1 MATPVPL
8 TLLGGF
14 LGAGKTTLLNHL
26 LGASHGR
33 RVAVLVNDFGAI
45 NIDASLVRRHA
56 GETLE
61 LANGCICCSLGNNLM
76 FTLIDLLERPEP
88 PEHLLIEASG
98 VADPARLA
106 QIALADPGLDL
117 DGVLVVVDAAG
128 VRQQADDPY
137 VGETVR
143 RQLASADLLV
153 LNKRDLLDDS
163 GVRALRG
170 WLASVAPGVAVV
182 EAVRG
187 EVPLS
192 VLLGLPDPGTRAG
205 LLTGE
210 IEHPDYR
217 TLALDEPRAVAT
229 VALREVLAALPAT
242 VLRVKGVVRD
252 EAGRRLLVQRVG
264 QRLEYRDDGAWVA
277 GEHSRLVL
285 IAVADAPDLADWET
299 RIRATLGANAPGLA

>member
-153 LNKRDLLDDS
+153 LNKRDLLDEADA
-163 GVRALRG
+163 VALG
-170 WLASVAPGVAVV
+170 DWLATVAPGVAVV

-187 EVPLS
+187 EVPLA
-192 VLLGLPDPGTRAG
+192 VLLGVERPGARAG
-205 LLTGE
+205 TLTDTVS
-210 IEHPDYR
+210 HPRYT
-217 TLALDEPRAVAT
+217 TLSLSAPGPCREA
-229 VALREVLAALPAT
+229 ALREILAALPAG
-242 VLRVKGVVRD
+242 VLRVKGVVHTVELPD
-252 EAGRRLLVQRVG
+252 RRLVVQRVG
-264 QRLEYRDDGAWVA
+264 RRLTWEEAGVWIA
-277 GEHSRLVL
+277 GEESRLVL
-285 IAVADAPDLADWET
+285 IALADMPDLGVWES
-299 RIRATLGANAPGLA
+299 RLRAALVEQ